1 MSPQIYQQKYYKY
14 QKDKN
19 IYQILFKM
27 KNSWIKIQQNG
38 RMPPNKIIPN
48 NGLANKDCL
57 GACRGI

>member
-1 MSPQIYQQKYYKY
+1 
-14 QKDKN
+14 
-19 IYQILFKM
+19 M

-48 NGLANKDCL
+48 NGLANKECL